1 MRFYPRDAIFIFPEK
16 AAFQMAFHGIT
27 LFKFLFQMNQR
38 LEYQI
43 LSMVKARETVPKWIN
58 WSTAFGRCALLGA
71 TAYTVTWG
79 IDKLVQAKF
88 MRDIKRYKW

>member
-1 MRFYPRDAIFIFPEK
+1 MQNSGQMTVGKRHPFGLGSFKIF
-16 AAFQMAFHGIT
+16 
-27 LFKFLFQMNQR
+27 FQMNQR

-43 LSMVKARETVPKWIN
+43 LSMVKARESVPKWIN

-88 MRDIKRYKW
+88 MREVKRYKW

>member
-1 MRFYPRDAIFIFPEK
+1 
-16 AAFQMAFHGIT
+16 
-27 LFKFLFQMNQR
+27 
-38 LEYQI
+38 
-43 LSMVKARETVPKWIN
+43 MVKARETVPKWIN

-71 TAYTVTWG
+71 TAYTLTWG